1 MARASGQL
9 TSRRFSIVF
18 PWDLLTVRGGR
29 TPTALPSLALIKQGR
44 SRAPHSSILVLIN
57 RDVRIEPRNHNPERR
72 SVPVVSFLA
81 SSIRPRSQ
89 SPIHQLQLLSIGE
102 MHRSANS
109 RRRRAMCPRS
119 KSYMDQLN
127 KGPGQR
133 KARQVTRMTSM
144 YVSCVRVHLLHAC
157 TSPCTWLAIKTGGNQ
172 LERCRVRL
180 QLATNLV

>member
-1 MARASGQL
+1 MFILWRRRRHRPIHGQL
-9 TSRRFSIVF
+9 TSKRFSIVF
-18 PWDLLTVRGGR
+18 PWQTGDLLTVTGGR
-29 TPTALPSLALIKQGR
+29 TPTALLYLALIKQGR
-44 SRAPHSSILVLIN
+44 EPPTMTPHSSILLLIN

-133 KARQVTRMTSM
+133 KARQVTRTTCKYAACAFICSM
-144 YVSCVRVHLLHAC
+144 HALRHV
-157 TSPCTWLAIKTGGNQ
+157 PG
-172 LERCRVRL
+172 
-180 QLATNLV
+180 